1 MKFINLSASYFSII
15 NFLKNKFQLSS
26 LYNTENRW
34 AILLGILVLIPF
46 ISVSMLGLHNYKIMN
61 TAREIERFD
70 RSQIEL
76 KIFEQQLYLQV
87 SKLTQFL
94 QKTVVDINVDESSRF
109 ADVRRLVN
117 TNPLFSLIVPF
128 SKDEVAFVS
137 SEQMVSHVEKSIL
150 VDTLAERIW
159 AKNYLL
165 EKRVDSIWSPVRS
178 IIGNAYLYCWL
189 QKSDSGFC
197 ILLPTEEVYKRLWQS
212 QLLLDANKNIHVQD
226 SFMQTIGVYNSV
238 NKNSSSI
245 VNINGLQ
252 LSLSASLDKEQ
263 SELNSELWLILAMTL
278 PLLGLAIAI
287 AWLIFINHSKETK
300 TAKKLLY
307 GTQEIA
313 HELRTPLSNI
323 NLYIGLI
330 LHENLTKEQLVFG
343 DVITNEMQRITRII
357 DNATALMRGQQPEQ
371 YEYGSPSN
379 LLNELAEQYRL
390 SLAESGCL
398 LTTDCKKTKNYF
410 YPKHATEHVLL
421 NLLNNAKKYAPEQ
434 QVTLG
439 LRCDDNIL
447 SVWVKNNVA
456 NDSTLNSN
464 DTYVKQASGLGLG
477 LISCDRIVKSLGGS
491 FDCSITKNGR
501 CYTACFPL
509 KDEQPNA

>member
-1 MKFINLSASYFSII
+1 MKFINLSAFYFSLI

-34 AILLGILVLIPF
+34 AILLGVLVLIPF
-46 ISVSMLGLHNYKIMN
+46 ISVSILGLHNYKIMDS
-61 TAREIERFD
+61 AREIERFE
-70 RSQIEL
+70 RSQIE
-76 KIFEQQLYLQV
+76 IEVFQQQFILQL
-87 SKLTQFL
+87 SKLTKAL
-94 QKTVVDINVDESSRF
+94 QKTVVETNEDSGFYGI
-109 ADVRRLVN
+109 RRLVN
-117 TNPLFSLIVPF
+117 HDTLFALIAPF
-128 SKDEVAFVS
+128 SEDEVNLDNG
-137 SEQMVSHVEKSIL
+137 EQTNSYAEKSIL
-150 VDTLAERIW
+150 VDTLAERLW
-159 AKNYLL
+159 AKSYLL
-165 EKRVDSIWSPVRS
+165 EKHVDSIWSPVRS
-178 IIGNAYLYCWL
+178 IIGNTYLYCWL

-212 QLLLDANKNIHVQD
+212 QLLVDANKNIHIQD
-226 SFMQTIGVYNSV
+226 SFMQTIGINHSGHKY
-238 NKNSSSI
+238 SSSL
-245 VNINGLQ
+245 VNLNGLQ
-252 LSLSASLDKEQ
+252 LNLSTSLGKEQ

-287 AWLIFINHSKETK
+287 AWLILINHSKETK
-300 TAKKLLY
+300 MAKKLLY

-330 LHENLTKEQLVFG
+330 LHENSTKDQLAFG
-343 DVITNEMQRITRII
+343 DVITNEMQRVTRII

-398 LTTDCKKTKNYF
+398 LTTDCKATGNYF
-410 YPKHATEHVLL
+410 YPKHAAEHVLL

-447 SVWVKNNVA
+447 SIWVENNVP
-456 NDSTLNSN
+456 NGCTLSSN
-464 DTYVKQASGLGLG
+464 DTYVKQTSGLGLG
-477 LISCDRIVKSLGGS
+477 LISCDRIVKNLGGS

-509 KDEQPNA
+509 KDEKPNA